1 MRAAGRAVGNAAG
14 RCGGDAKAV
23 AIAARRGRGDGVWA
37 SVVTRSIVGLST
49 IEGLCL
55 RGGLAEPEDGGGG
68 VGGAAVA
75 AQQQLP
81 DRVLRA
87 RVPAGAR
94 EYYEY

>member
-1 MRAAGRAVGNAAG
+1 MRQL
-14 RCGGDAKAV
+14 CH
-23 AIAARRGRGDGVWA
+23 
-37 SVVTRSIVGLST
+37 STRYNIGL
-49 IEGLCL
+49 ERCL

-87 RVPAGAR
+87 RVPAGER
-94 EYYEY
+94 EYQGVLVSTSAGTDCE

>member
-1 MRAAGRAVGNAAG
+1 MSEGVGFS
-14 RCGGDAKAV
+14 
-23 AIAARRGRGDGVWA
+23 RRP
-37 SVVTRSIVGLST
+37 IVGQRLLKSFAH
-49 IEGLCL
+49 L

-87 RVPAGAR
+87 RVPESER
-94 EYYEY
+94 EY